1 MALPNLSRL
10 SLCDHALLPIDAK
23 RGADGK
29 DAAPNKTPKTSR
41 PSEMT
46 SLADLS
52 EYLRDSIKLPPS
64 DGQLVA
70 VQRFMNMFWR
80 PKLDAEDGAYEL
92 PARGADWVAYM
103 PGVLRSLVAQDTQS
117 VDARAKA
124 ADLLRVIVVGLR
136 LGEDEVEESLKVLMG
151 VVRASEVAPTV
162 LLSAMRNIGM
172 FLRPSEEFAE
182 SEIAPHDG
190 VHWVRRRFAAGCLAS
205 DGDDEGSFVQ
215 AALTATKMTFN
226 YSTSQEVRE
235 VGQRAAKVLNDVL
248 SWAKVVDDPVSSNPL
263 LEMRIAKLLKA
274 NGIEI
279 LLESILTFTE
289 KGVLRKGAWYFFLD
303 FYLPAT
309 SLLRELV
316 ASDNGASRFVTADGV
331 ARLLNVAQQ
340 EALLESRFGGWSA
353 TQILRYNRSYE
364 SAFQTLEVVLRRGHA
379 KEFMNAS
386 IWSRGLPVLLYT
398 YQELFEIK
406 WELAY
411 ENFSVRIE
419 LLLRLCETVAEVGA
433 EYHDRLVEFF
443 VPAFADLMNTKVV
456 KGAVLGNN
464 YLSWLARILWQF
476 TQVFVRISAY
486 SDTAAT
492 LVPKSLNSPARRLE
506 WVNMLL
512 GPLLRGS
519 ITENL
524 PGMGGAFRTNVI
536 EMLCDLLSYD
546 YETYWVLLSRTP
558 IAKVAVEGL
567 LNIWRSP
574 PTYNIEDS
582 TLLGGALTKLLRSL
596 TEDGPGEVVA
606 VATRRLI
613 AEKRAFGLL
622 LFKESLPRY
631 AVASDRWEKRHVDC
645 VHLLCNLLESGRDL
659 DTIGYRWWERLRSQE
674 QGTPLATPS
683 KHSLA
688 TILLD
693 AARPDA
699 SAWDIGESRGYSR
712 DAMQTAA
719 LRALRRY
726 AEVGAPDAAIAICEA
741 EGDDFLR
748 DVLCKSALLASGT
761 GRHEYTA
768 YPEVEVTAAHFP
780 LAALALSA
788 ITRCAPW
795 WPKEIQERNAYRI
808 DYPGDSCTKFA
819 MHDVREGGVL
829 SAIDR
834 LAAANLII
842 QRSFVFHSQDA
853 YYGEEE
859 AIKRI
864 VTEVAGGV
872 GAALSQDAWFAL
884 MDFRFLNADVRH
896 PGHSSDG
903 TLDFGDALKKVV
915 DAATVPNLAR
925 LLTGAGTGAQQL
937 NAMGVLQAL
946 LGTSNGAADFLTFL
960 TTTERGTAV
969 THALDNGSGLS
980 KLIEIFY
987 NLDRVGDWRDDD
999 ETAFALANLL
1009 EVALHP
1015 NTKRRSTYL
1024 PHLVNTKVVKLLTNM
1039 SNDWGSECKQI
1050 ALNTDELVLS
1060 AMHSLF
1066 TSRDA
1071 LALWAANFTDDLPLV
1086 TAMSVDSLG
1095 VGFLVATVSH
1105 TFHSNAKN
1113 TLDGDVR
1120 CGDESELS
1128 ARARK
1133 AQVTLQALADF
1144 ASDANSGMLG
1154 RTLRRDFWA
1163 NFQNLIRMCSPALDK
1178 SGYGYLQ
1185 ENADTLMLSL
1195 TALVASN
1202 WTSNYKSDY
1211 LPGFGMPLVHMS
1223 HTQKSHE
1230 MTFDVSLLLREVLTP
1245 AARKMKNVEDMREM
1259 QKRIVRVENDG
1270 HDALHYKWGCSLSC
1284 TVSSLLDLKVKVGI
1298 LDAAESAALK
1308 EDGLKRL
1315 AEAQEAAKMSDEDLR
1330 FVGEMERRSVE
1341 RWRLSSSILL
1351 SILQCETD
1359 SWWAHERLQYVHA
1372 IGIYL
1377 REIAPGRDV
1386 DGDRRL
1392 VAMTIIQEVAR
1403 KPPFIDAALEDIDKY
1418 SGDPWN
1424 GDGIRN
1430 LWTLV
1435 KQDDAPIQERH
1446 LAVQTLASLLVTADI
1461 DEIQLLSMGDVEA
1474 WKTYLSTRWKIESN
1488 DCDEL
1493 ERVVSDTAKVRAM
1506 FNSHPSFYDAL
1517 HELVHDA
1524 SANQPGCWKG
1534 FSDATKDV
1542 VGRMLADRGFLV
1554 AAALAPDNP
1563 SEWAGVVLGR
1573 QIAEEAKRRTD
1584 SFQAAFTIPNQPG
1597 EDAGGQ
1603 NAFGQDAS
1611 KIALEALRVFNGDL
1625 VSLGGGYRTWLAGI
1639 RAVHGMGYSPAWVEG
1654 ATDALLDRAIDIVVQ
1669 VAEQII
1675 ESAPIMEQELSL
1687 VTRLQGAH
1695 DPPGGK
1701 GPFGAKRVEK
1711 YTDAEKELSELLFVP
1726 ETGLAA
1732 LINSEDGPYWAW
1744 ELYQV
1749 RAKQVPVIMA
1759 EAAAKAKAA
1768 AAAIS

>member
-1 MALPNLSRL
+1 
-10 SLCDHALLPIDAK
+10 
-23 RGADGK
+23 
-29 DAAPNKTPKTSR
+29 
-41 PSEMT
+41 MT

-70 VQRFMNMFWR
+70 VQRFMNTFWR
-80 PKLDAEDGAYEL
+80 PNLDAEDGAYEL

-162 LLSAMRNIGM
+162 LLSAMRNIGR

-226 YSTSQEVRE
+226 YYTSGEVRE

-248 SWAKVVDDPVSSNPL
+248 SWAKVVDDPVSSNPP
-263 LEMRIAKLLKA
+263 LEMTIAKLLKA

-279 LLESILTFTE
+279 LLKSILTFTHTARA
-289 KGVLRKGAWYFFLD
+289 GVHEQAWHFFLD
-303 FYLPAT
+303 FYLHAT
-309 SLLRELV
+309 RLLRELV
-316 ASDNGASRFVTADGV
+316 ASDNGASRFVTAGGV
-331 ARLLNVAQQ
+331 ALLLKVAQE
-340 EALLESRFGGWSA
+340 EAQLQSRFSSLRA
-353 TQILRYNRSYE
+353 INILDYNRSYE

-386 IWSRGLPVLLYT
+386 GWSRDLPLLLYA
-398 YQELFEIK
+398 YQELFDGASEPN
-406 WELAY
+406 LNSSLP
-411 ENFSVRIE
+411 NFSGRIE

-433 EYHDRLVEFF
+433 EYHDGLVEFF

-456 KGAVLGNN
+456 KDAEDVNN
-464 YLSWLARILWQF
+464 LSWLARRLWQF

-492 LVPKSLNSPARRLE
+492 LVPKSLDSPARRFQ
-506 WVNMLL
+506 WVNILL
-512 GPLLRGS
+512 RPLLRGR
-519 ITENL
+519 IPGDL
-524 PGMGGAFRTNVI
+524 PGMGAAFRTNVI

-558 IAKVAVEGL
+558 IANVAVEGL
-567 LNIWRSP
+567 LDIWMSP
-574 PTYNIEDS
+574 PTYDIEDS

-613 AEKRAFGLL
+613 AGKRVFGLL
-622 LFKESLPRY
+622 AFKKSLPRY

-659 DTIGYRWWERLRSQE
+659 ETIGYRWWERLRIQV

-683 KHSLA
+683 NHSLA

-726 AEVGAPDAAIAICEA
+726 AEVGAPDTAIAICEA

-795 WPKEIQERNAYRI
+795 WPKEIQERNAYRMSSTFFI
-808 DYPGDSCTKFA
+808 LRKFA

-896 PGHSSDG
+896 PEHSSDG

-937 NAMGVLQAL
+937 NAMGVLRAL

-969 THALDNGSGLS
+969 THALDKGSGLS
-980 KLIEIFY
+980 KLVEIFY

-1024 PHLVNTKVVKLLTNM
+1024 THLVNTKVVKLLTNM

-1071 LALWAANFTDDLPLV
+1071 LALWAANFTLSLV
-1086 TAMSVDSLG
+1086 TAMEVDSLG

-1211 LPGFGMPLVHMS
+1211 LSGFGMPLVHMS
-1223 HTQKSHE
+1223 HTQESHE

-1284 TVSSLLDLKVKVGI
+1284 TVSSLLDLKVEVGI
-1298 LDAAESAALK
+1298 LELVVCQELK
-1308 EDGLKRL
+1308 KGGLERL
-1315 AEAQEAAKMSDEDLR
+1315 AEAQEAAKMSDADLR

-1359 SWWAHERLQYVHA
+1359 SWWAHERLQYVDA

-1392 VAMTIIQEVAR
+1392 VAMTIIREVAR
-1403 KPPFIDAALEDIDKY
+1403 KPPFLDAALEDIAKY

-1584 SFQAAFTIPNQPG
+1584 DFQAAFTANPAERG

-1611 KIALEALRVFNGDL
+1611 QIALEALRVFNGDL
-1625 VSLGGGYRTWLAGI
+1625 VSLGGGYRTWLGGI

-1654 ATDALLDRAIDIVVQ
+1654 ATEALLDRAIDIVLQ

-1759 EAAAKAKAA
+1759 EAAAKATAK
-1768 AAAIS
+1768 AAIS